1 MKRPAIYSAL
11 LHVVIFILMA
21 VGFYNPF
28 KRTLSEQKPLMIE
41 FVNISDIS
49 QAPVLAPQDVQEPD
63 LEPNDPI
70 PENEPE
76 VKEEPKPEPPV
87 KQESLPEPQKESTP
101 APEPEAPKPEAIAEP
116 IPDPKPKIEE
126 KKEEKK
132 PEPPKEKTPEKKEE
146 KKEPAKEKVEINL
159 DKKKPKPKAE
169 KEKDNKKKLDD
180 LFSNILDE
188 AAKDD
193 KKTKPAAKKK
203 GGKLKGAPADKV
215 GDVVTGTEIDAIRRQ
230 IARCWIVPNGAR
242 DVQDLVVDLE
252 MKLAKDGTVVEAKVA
267 DKARMAR
274 DQRFRAA
281 ADSAQ
286 RAVLDPRCNP
296 LPLNPEKYEEWK
308 SLEMS
313 FNPKDMY

>member
-49 QAPVLAPQDVQEPD
+49 QAPALAPQDVQEPD
-63 LEPNDPI
+63 LEPNEPM
-70 PENEPE
+70 PEKEPV

-87 KQESLPEPQKESTP
+87 KQESLPESQKESNP
-101 APEPEAPKPEAIAEP
+101 APEPEAPKPEPIAEP
-116 IPDPKPKIEE
+116 IPDPKPKN
-126 KKEEKK
+126 EEKK
-132 PEPPKEKTPEKKEE
+132 PEPPKEKAPEKKEE

-159 DKKKPKPKAE
+159 DKKKPKPKV
-169 KEKDNKKKLDD
+169 EKDKEDKKKLDD

-188 AAKDD
+188 VAKED
-193 KKTKPAAKKK
+193 KGAKPTSKKK

-215 GDVVTGTEIDAIRRQ
+215 GDVVTATEIDAIRRQ

-242 DVQDLVVDLE
+242 DVQDLVVDLD
-252 MKLAKDGTVVEAKVA
+252 MKLAKDGTVLEAKVT
-267 DKARMAR
+267 DRARMAR
-274 DQRFRAA
+274 DPRFRAA

-286 RAVLDPRCNP
+286 RAVLDPKCNP

-308 SLEMS
+308 NLEMS

>member
-11 LHVVIFILMA
+11 LHIVIFILMT

-41 FVNISDIS
+41 FVHISDVS
-49 QAPVLAPQDVQEPD
+49 QAPVLAPQDVQELD
-63 LEPNDPI
+63 LDATDSA
-70 PENEPE
+70 PEDEPE
-76 VKEEPKPEPPV
+76 VKEEPNPAPPV
-87 KQESLPEPQKESTP
+87 KQESLPEPQKESNT
-101 APEPEAPKPEAIAEP
+101 APEPEAPEPIAEP
-116 IPDPKPKIEE
+116 IPDPKPKPEE
-126 KKEEKK
+126 KKDEKK
-132 PEPPKEKTPEKKEE
+132 PEPPKEKAPEKKIE

-169 KEKDNKKKLDD
+169 KEKADKKKLDD
-180 LFSNILDE
+180 LFSDILDE
-188 AAKDD
+188 AVKDN
-193 KKTKPAAKKK
+193 KSTKPATKKK
-203 GGKLKGAPADKV
+203 GGRLKGAPADKV
-215 GDVVTGTEIDAIRRQ
+215 GDVVTATEIDAIRRQ

-252 MKLAKDGTVVEAKVA
+252 MKLAKDGTVLEAKVS

-281 ADSAQ
+281 AGSAQ
-286 RAVLDPRCNP
+286 RAVLDPKCNP
-296 LPLNPEKYEEWK
+296 LPLNSEKYEEWK
-308 SLEMS
+308 NLEMS

>member
-1 MKRPAIYSAL
+1 MKRPAIFSIL
-11 LHVVIFILMA
+11 LHVAIFILLT

-28 KRTLSEQKPLMIE
+28 KRPLAEQKPLMIE
-41 FVNISDIS
+41 FVNISDVS
-49 QAPVLAPQDVQEPD
+49 QAPILAPQDVQEPD
-63 LEPNDPI
+63 LEPAEEI
-70 PENEPE
+70 VAEEPQ
-76 VKEEPKPEPPV
+76 EEPKPEPVAQSEPPPAP
-87 KQESLPEPQKESTP
+87 QSESSPTPEREIEKPEP
-101 APEPEAPKPEAIAEP
+101 IAEP

-132 PEPPKEKTPEKKEE
+132 PEPPKDKPIEKKVE
-146 KKEPAKEKVEINL
+146 KKEPVKEKVELNL
-159 DKKKPKPKAE
+159 EKKKPTPKVD
-169 KEKDNKKKLDD
+169 KKDDKKKLDN
-180 LFSNILDE
+180 LVNNILDE
-188 AAKDD
+188 AIKED
-193 KKTKPAAKKK
+193 KKAPATSKKK
-203 GGKLKGAPADKV
+203 GGKVKGAPADKV

-242 DVQDLVVDLE
+242 DVQDLIVDVE
-252 MKLAKDGTVVEAKVA
+252 MKIAKDGTVTEAKVT
-267 DKARMAR
+267 DRARMAR

-308 SLEMS
+308 DLEMS